1 MTDESR
7 THCLLCYHP
16 TESHP
21 VDADGNR
28 PCRNVGHPDGVPCLD
43 CQAMLTPEYR
53 DQVGAERDTEAFE
66 QAYAAYLVILADI
79 RHAFGP
85 AADAFFTDVHQSAL
99 ASALIAYRKATS
111 EQQGASTCEP

>member
-1 MTDESR
+1 MDDEPR

-16 TESHP
+16 AESHP
-21 VDADGNR
+21 ADADGNR
-28 PCRNVGHPDGVPCLD
+28 PCRNVGHPDGVPCQD

-53 DQVGAERDTEAFE
+53 DQVGAERDTDAFE
-66 QAYAAYLVILADI
+66 QAYAAYLVTLADI
-79 RHAFGP
+79 RRAFGP

-111 EQQGASTCEP
+111 EQQGATTCEP